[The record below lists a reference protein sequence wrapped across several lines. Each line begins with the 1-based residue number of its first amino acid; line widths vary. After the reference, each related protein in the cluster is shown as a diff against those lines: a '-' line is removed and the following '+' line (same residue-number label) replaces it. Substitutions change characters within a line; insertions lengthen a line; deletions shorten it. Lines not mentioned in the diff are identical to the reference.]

1 MSAWLCAAA
10 HISADCPPQVS
21 LALMSAPAS
30 SSALAASTLPL
41 RAAAISGVSP
51 LGVLKLGSA
60 PALSSASMIGAEP
73 MIAASVMA
81 EVPSWFY
88 SLTFAPALISAR
100 TSSRS
105 PFAAAYMMAV
115 LPSASVGVY
124 VRALGAHQTHGRGV
138 VAGFRRVQQRALGR
152 RIGRHAIPDAARRR
166 PAGAANGEPRT
177 CACAKPPKD
186 RRRRRRWISPGSHCA
201 AAA

>member
-1 MSAWLCAAA
+1 MSGWLCAAA
-10 HISADCPPQVS
+10 HMSADCPPQVS

-30 SSALAASTLPL
+30 RSALAASTLPV

-73 MIAASVMA
+73 MMAASVMA
-81 EVPSWFY
+81 DVPNWFS

-105 PFAAAYMMAV
+105 LLAAAYMMAV
-115 LPSASVGVY
+115 VPSAPVAFTFAPLALSRRMAATWSPDSAASSSVGP
-124 VRALGAHQTHGRGV
+124 
-138 VAGFRRVQQRALGR
+138 AG
-152 RIGRHAIPDAARRR
+152 HTTSKRR
-166 PAGAANGEPRT
+166 PEGLQAQPRT
-177 CACAKPPKD
+177 CAWSRPPRD
-186 RRRRRRWISPGSHCA
+186 R
-201 AAA
+201 

>member
-10 HISADCPPQVS
+10 HMSADCPPQVS

-30 SSALAASTLPL
+30 RSALAASILPL

-60 PALSSASMIGAEP
+60 PALSSASMMGAEP
-73 MIAASVMA
+73 MMAASVMA
-81 EVPSWFY
+81 DVPNWFA

-115 LPSASVGVY
+115 AAIGAGGVHVGAL
-124 VRALGAHQTHGRGV
+124 RAQQAHGRGV
-138 VAGFRRVQQRALGR
+138 VAGFRRVKQASTSSRGQRQYDAPASR
-152 RIGRHAIPDAARRR
+152 TATAAHEPAHRI
-166 PAGAANGEPRT
+166 
-177 CACAKPPKD
+177 
-186 RRRRRRWISPGSHCA
+186 
-201 AAA
+201 